1 MSTGNFKQDRTPQL
15 ARVANVPG
23 HADRLELLEFVARG
37 PRRMEDGFPE
47 WKASGLPVESLPA
60 GED

>member
-1 MSTGNFKQDRTPQL
+1 MSTGNFKQEIYVLSVD
-15 ARVANVPG
+15 AVAMLRAKG
-23 HADRLELLEFVARG
+23 YQA
-37 PRRMEDGFPE
+37 RRMEDGFPE